1 MGNVGSVKNAFDF
14 LGEEAIVSCNEEDI
28 KSASHIVLPGVGAFK
43 KGMENLISLRL
54 PDILHREVF
63 DKKKPFLGLC
73 LGMQL
78 LADEGDEGGSTK
90 GLGWISGKV
99 QKLKVD
105 DSKLKIPHV
114 GWNDV
119 TIQNKF
125 RLFENISNPVF
136 YFVHSFHF
144 VPDDASV
151 VAAITD
157 YGENFVSAIEKDNI
171 FGLQFHPEKSQ
182 SAGLEIFT
190 NFLKVK

>member
-1 MGNVGSVKNAFDF
+1 MV
-14 LGEEAIVSCNEEDI
+14 LGGGGLFFG
-28 KSASHIVLPGVGAFK
+28 KKKKKKKPGSHIVLPGVGAFK

-78 LADEGDEGGSTK
+78 LADEGEEGGSTK
-90 GLGWISGKV
+90 GLGGISGKV

-157 YGENFVSAIEKDNI
+157 YGENFVSAI
-171 FGLQFHPEKSQ
+171 
-182 SAGLEIFT
+182 
-190 NFLKVK
+190 